1 MREDKHEGRSSIATV
16 RNMKTI
22 ILGLGNPILT
32 DDAVGFRMVQE
43 LKEEI
48 PDLEVSEVSE
58 AGIALLDYVIGYDKL
73 IIIDSIKTGKGKP
86 GELYKLELEDLK
98 PTMDFSSSHGVDIA
112 TAFKVGEGLGYRMPK
127 HVSIY
132 AVEVRDNTTFG
143 ERCTEEVEE
152 RIPFIVRQIIEEE
165 KL

>member
-16 RNMKTI
+16 RKMKTI

-32 DDAVGFRMVQE
+32 DDAIGFRIAQE
-43 LKEEI
+43 LKHKTSE
-48 PDLEVSEVSE
+48 LEVIEASE
-58 AGIALLDYVIGYDKL
+58 AGIALLDHMIGYDKL

-98 PTMDFSSSHGVDIA
+98 PAMDFSSSHGVDIA

-132 AVEVRDNTTFG
+132 AVEVRDNTAFG
-143 ERCTEEVEE
+143 EKCTEEVEE